1 MWKHSETSGTLRM
14 KWDNIFKVMKRK
26 NLQLRMLYSV
36 RLSHR
41 LDGEIKSFTE
51 KQKLRELNTT
61 RPALQQALKE
71 LLQQGK
77 DQKLKTTLYIIQT
90 AIPKPYGEQQRQK
103 QQQIHTQKRKSNPS
117 ITLKTVL
124 KQETGTKEEGEKND
138 LQKQT
143 QNA

>member
-1 MWKHSETSGTLRM
+1 M
-14 KWDNIFKVMKRK
+14 V
-26 NLQLRMLYSV
+26 Q
-36 RLSHR
+36 
-41 LDGEIKSFTE
+41 
-51 KQKLRELNTT
+51 QKL
-61 RPALQQALKE
+61 
-71 LLQQGK
+71 K